1 MLNYFITVRG
11 IGIEDADH
19 GLLEQ
24 NPSREGK
31 SRGLNFWVKGDGSKK
46 QLNNKKGIQDFHYI
60 MVFFYW
66 KIHQEICFAVAFKV
80 NE

>member
-1 MLNYFITVRG
+1 MPIMDSWNRILPEKVN
-11 IGIEDADH
+11 H
-19 GLLEQ
+19 
-24 NPSREGK
+24 
-31 SRGLNFWVKGDGSKK
+31 RGLNFWVKGDGSKK